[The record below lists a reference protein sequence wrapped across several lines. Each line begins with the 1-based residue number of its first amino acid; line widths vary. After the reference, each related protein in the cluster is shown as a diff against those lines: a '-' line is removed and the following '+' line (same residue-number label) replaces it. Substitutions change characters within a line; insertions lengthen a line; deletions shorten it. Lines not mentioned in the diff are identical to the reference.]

1 MAAQN
6 LRTLVEMDQ
15 KKLSFESSVNESQK
29 QLISVVQ
36 TDGVLV
42 FERKKPITKEMVSA
56 TQGDTE
62 KLLSHTHQGLISE
75 MEFIFTTAKKI
86 LEKPSSHMCFAMGVI
101 LLTRGFYNEAIQQF
115 QKSVELDAGHIQA
128 IKHYGIALTL
138 KGDYDNALHVFNH
151 ILESGPAYADVY
163 YYLGNV
169 YLFQRQFEK
178 AKKHYEQAVGINPNY
193 ADAHLRLATCAV
205 AVIAGENNNLVE
217 AAVQGY
223 VEEAQRETQLALD
236 SNSRVMSGALLTGTA
251 NLKSGKYQMAFKN
264 YLEARPKYSAKTG
277 SEVVYFYTLKLLYGD
292 KGVSSQETEEYVRQ
306 LEQLVETN
314 PGYVD
319 LRLHY
324 GMGTLMKSNFLIHR
338 SLKEMNKAIEV
349 NPNFQQAKTTADT
362 LTDIYKKMLQTVK
375 SVYHSGGGQG

>member
-1 MAAQN
+1 MALQN
-6 LRTLVEMDQ
+6 LRTLVEMDH

-29 QLISVVQ
+29 QLISIVQ

-42 FERKKPITKEMVSA
+42 FERKKPITKEMASA
-56 TQGDTE
+56 HQGDTE
-62 KLLSHTHQGLISE
+62 KLLSQNHQVLISE

-101 LLTRGFYNEAIQQF
+101 LLTRGFYDDAIRQF
-115 QKSVELDAGHIQA
+115 QKSVDLDPGHIQA

-138 KGDYDNALHVFNH
+138 KGDYENALHVFNH
-151 ILESGPAYADVY
+151 VLESASAYADVY

-178 AKKHYEQAVGINPNY
+178 AKKQYEQAVKINPNY
-193 ADAHLRLATCAV
+193 AEAHLKLATCAV

-236 SNSRVMSGALLTGTA
+236 SSSKIMSGALLTGTA

-264 YLEARPKYSAKTG
+264 YLEARPKYSPKTG

-292 KGVSSQETEEYVRQ
+292 KGVSSNETEEYVRQ

-314 PGYVD
+314 PNYVD

-349 NPNFQQAKTTADT
+349 NPQFQQARNTADI
-362 LTDIYKKMLQTVK
+362 LTEIYKKMLQAVK
-375 SVYHSGGGQG
+375 SVYHSGGG

>member
-62 KLLSHTHQGLISE
+62 KLLSHLHQGLISE
-75 MEFIFTTAKKI
+75 MEFIFTTARKI

-101 LLTRGFYNEAIQQF
+101 LLTRGFYNDAIQQF
-115 QKSVELDAGHIQA
+115 QKSVELDPGHIQA

-138 KGDYDNALHVFNH
+138 QGDYDNALHVFNH

-178 AKKHYEQAVGINPNY
+178 AKKHYEQAVKINPNY

-205 AVIAGENNNLVE
+205 AVI
-217 AAVQGY
+217 
-223 VEEAQRETQLALD
+223 
-236 SNSRVMSGALLTGTA
+236 
-251 NLKSGKYQMAFKN
+251 
-264 YLEARPKYSAKTG
+264 
-277 SEVVYFYTLKLLYGD
+277 
-292 KGVSSQETEEYVRQ
+292 
-306 LEQLVETN
+306 
-314 PGYVD
+314 
-319 LRLHY
+319 
-324 GMGTLMKSNFLIHR
+324 
-338 SLKEMNKAIEV
+338 
-349 NPNFQQAKTTADT
+349 
-362 LTDIYKKMLQTVK
+362 
-375 SVYHSGGGQG
+375 

>member
-62 KLLSHTHQGLISE
+62 KLLSHLHQGLISE

-101 LLTRGFYNEAIQQF
+101 LLTRGFYNDAIQQF
-115 QKSVELDAGHIQA
+115 QKSVELDPGHIQA

-138 KGDYDNALHVFNH
+138 KGDYENALHVFNH

-178 AKKHYEQAVGINPNY
+178 AKKHYEQAVKINPNY

-205 AVIAGENNNLVE
+205 AVIAGENSNLVG

-223 VEEAQRETQLALD
+223 VDEAQRETQLALD
-236 SNSRVMSGALLTGTA
+236 CNSKVMSGALLTGTA

-314 PGYVD
+314 PSYVD

-375 SVYHSGGGQG
+375 SVYHSGGG

>member
-62 KLLSHTHQGLISE
+62 KLLSHSHQGLISE

-86 LEKPSSHMCFAMGVI
+86 LEKPSSHMCFATGVI
-101 LLTRGFYNEAIQQF
+101 LLTRGFYNDAIQQF
-115 QKSVELDAGHIQA
+115 QKSVELDPGHIQA

-178 AKKHYEQAVGINPNY
+178 AKQHYGQAVKINPNY

-264 YLEARPKYSAKTG
+264 YLEARPKYSPKTG

-314 PGYVD
+314 PSYVD

-362 LTDIYKKMLQTVK
+362 LTDIYK
-375 SVYHSGGGQG
+375 